1 MGYTGSDTP
10 EDMTLFV
17 RKTLRPE
24 FFAADVGISGCNFA
38 VAESGSMALVS
49 NEGNA
54 RLCTTL
60 PKTHIAVMGMERLA
74 PSFAEVD
81 VLITMLARSAVGQRL
96 TGYNTWLTPPKR
108 SGELDGP
115 EEFHLV
121 IIDNGRSDI
130 LASQFSPILQCIR
143 CGACMNTCPCYREVG
158 GHGYG
163 SIYPGPLG
171 AVLTPLIGGYEK
183 FRDLPQVCTLCTAC
197 DSVCPVKIPLSGLIR
212 RHRIAEVEMGI
223 RPTGEKLAMKGFGVA
238 NGSPWLWNL
247 TMKAGAPA
255 MKLGIHNGRAPI
267 EPKVIKAWTNARD
280 LPEGDGESFRTWFA
294 EHEKSLRN
302 QKNQK

>member
-1 MGYTGSDTP
+1 
-10 EDMTLFV
+10 
-17 RKTLRPE
+17 
-24 FFAADVGISGCNFA
+24 
-38 VAESGSMALVS
+38 
-49 NEGNA
+49 
-54 RLCTTL
+54 
-60 PKTHIAVMGMERLA
+60 
-74 PSFAEVD
+74 
-81 VLITMLARSAVGQRL
+81 
-96 TGYNTWLTPPKR
+96 
-108 SGELDGP
+108 
-115 EEFHLV
+115 
-121 IIDNGRSDI
+121 
-130 LASQFSPILQCIR
+130 
-143 CGACMNTCPCYREVG
+143 MNTCPCYREVG

-294 EHEKSLRN
+294 EHEKSLSN
-302 QKNQK
+302 QKNRIWTIGRAGF